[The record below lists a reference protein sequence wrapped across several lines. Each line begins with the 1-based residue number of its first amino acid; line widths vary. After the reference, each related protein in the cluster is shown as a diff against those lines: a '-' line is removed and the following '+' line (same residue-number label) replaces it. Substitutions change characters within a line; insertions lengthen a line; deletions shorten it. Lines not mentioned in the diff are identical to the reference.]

1 MSNKD
6 FKTKN
11 SLLAVC
17 SHQDGQDSSDGYH
30 LKKPTYHHLI
40 LIKKWL
46 KEIFKIKR
54 SEKYRKSSSAKEF
67 PILIIR
73 LDPFNILGML
83 NLGPSIDLVAATDA
97 TLEATGTFE
106 FGDDLSLGRSNLICT
121 SLRQKFG
128 LELVGTLD
136 NSFTFGSCKRRTQPR
151 LESSLGGNI
160 GFFVNEN
167 DFSILKFHT
176 LLLLNK
182 CL

>member
-17 SHQDGQDSSDGYH
+17 SHQDGQDSSD
-30 LKKPTYHHLI
+30 
-40 LIKKWL
+40 
-46 KEIFKIKR
+46 
-54 SEKYRKSSSAKEF
+54 
-67 PILIIR
+67 
-73 LDPFNILGML
+73 GML

-106 FGDDLSLGRSNLICT
+106 FGDDLSLGRSNLIGNFGNSRKIQKPCT